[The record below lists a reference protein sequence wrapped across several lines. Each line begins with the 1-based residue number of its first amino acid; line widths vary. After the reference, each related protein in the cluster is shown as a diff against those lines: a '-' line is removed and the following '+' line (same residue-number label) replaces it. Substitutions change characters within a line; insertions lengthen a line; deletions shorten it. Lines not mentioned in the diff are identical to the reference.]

1 MEKPIPLVAI
11 IGIGNPLLGDDGVG
25 VEVIKEMER
34 LKLPE
39 YVRLYDGGVGGLSLV
54 GLIDGHR
61 EAVFVDALEMG
72 LKPGDIRQL
81 DVEWCRDSSRRDR
94 PSGLS
99 VSFRTGLKPCPYKMV
114 EPRLRYSL
122 HEISLREC
130 LPFLQ
135 LADNPPKIT
144 IIGIQPRRVGTGIGL
159 SPEVRRAVPEV
170 IRIIRKGL
178 GVRDGKDINSG

>member
-1 MEKPIPLVAI
+1 MEKPIPLIAV

-39 YVRLYDGGVGGLSLV
+39 CVRLYDGGVGGLSLV

-61 EAVFVDALEMG
+61 EAIFVDALEMG
-72 LKPGDIRQL
+72 LEPGSVRQL
-81 DVEWCRDSSRRDR
+81 DVEWRGNSTSGEE
-94 PSGLS
+94 PGLS
-99 VSFRTGLKPCPYKMV
+99 FSFRTGLKPCPYKMV

-122 HEISLREC
+122 HEVSLREC
-130 LPFLQ
+130 LLFLQ

-178 GVRDGKDINSG
+178 GVRDG

>member
-1 MEKPIPLVAI
+1 MERPIPPIAI

-34 LKLPE
+34 LTLPSH
-39 YVRLYDGGVGGLSLV
+39 VRLYDGGVGGLSLV

-61 EAVFVDALEMG
+61 EAIFVDALEMG
-72 LKPGDIRQL
+72 LEPGSIRQL
-81 DVEWCRDSSRRDR
+81 DVEWRRDR

-99 VSFRTGLKPCPYKMV
+99 FSFRTGLKPCPYKMV

-122 HEISLREC
+122 HEVSLREC

-144 IIGIQPRRVGTGIGL
+144 IIGIQPRRVGPEMGL
-159 SPEVRRAVPEV
+159 SPEVRGAVPEV

-178 GVRDGKDINSG
+178 GVRDG